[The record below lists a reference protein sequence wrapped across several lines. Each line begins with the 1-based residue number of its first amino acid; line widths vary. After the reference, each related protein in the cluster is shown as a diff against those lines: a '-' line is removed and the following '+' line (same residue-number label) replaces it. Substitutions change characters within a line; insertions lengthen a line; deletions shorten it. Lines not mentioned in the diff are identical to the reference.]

1 MKKLI
6 LLAMIATASAD
17 EATYYPY
24 TLPATGDNYQAAQ
37 LAIAQQQLEVQRK
50 IARQMEYDRWKSDM
64 DKLTRPVTD
73 DLILNHT
80 R

>member
-6 LLAMIATASAD
+6 LLALISSATAQ

-24 TLPATGDNYQAAQ
+24 TLPATGNNYASAQ
-37 LAIAQQQLEVQRK
+37 LAIAQQQLEVQRQM
-50 IARQMEYDRWKSDM
+50 ARQMEYERWKIDM
-64 DKLTRPVTD
+64 ERLTRPVTD
-73 DLILNHT
+73 ELILNHN